1 MTEYT
6 KRRNIN
12 RGFMKLEVWQDA
24 MESFKLTSDIMGR
37 APSIDFRLRS
47 QILDSVQSIAS
58 NIAEGYCRRSINEY
72 LYFLNVALGS
82 SGEVMTRVIGIK
94 LIGQLREEDFE
105 RFDELHYKV
114 ENKLFALV
122 KSLQAKRA
130 EVM

>member
-1 MTEYT
+1 VKDCT

-24 MESFKLTSDIMGR
+24 MELFKLTSDIMGR

-47 QILDSVQSIAS
+47 QILDSAQSIAS

>member
-1 MTEYT
+1 VKEYT

-12 RGFMKLEVWQDA
+12 
-24 MESFKLTSDIMGR
+24 
-37 APSIDFRLRS
+37 
-47 QILDSVQSIAS
+47 
-58 NIAEGYCRRSINEY
+58 

-94 LIGQLREEDFE
+94 LIGQFKEEDFE
-105 RFDELHYKV
+105 RFNELDYKV

-122 KSLQAKRA
+122 KSLQAKRD